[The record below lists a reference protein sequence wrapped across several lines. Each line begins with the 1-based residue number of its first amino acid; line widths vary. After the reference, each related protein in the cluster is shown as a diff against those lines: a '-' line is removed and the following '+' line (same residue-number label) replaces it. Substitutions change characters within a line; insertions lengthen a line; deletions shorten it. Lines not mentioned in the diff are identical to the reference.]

1 MSKEIKIEWTGGW
14 PSLCIGEWVIEID
27 GVNCSDKIPEA
38 LRTSDM
44 GTEGHYNSWCLI
56 AGECDVRW
64 SSYKD
69 GLGENDWIEANKYW
83 LKDLPIDVSDYPMVF
98 KLINKQD
105 FRSGSCGGCI

>member
-27 GVNCSDKIPEA
+27 GVNCSDKIPET
-38 LRTSDM
+38 LRESDM
-44 GTEGHYNSWCLI
+44 GTEGHYDSWCFVN
-56 AGECDVRW
+56 GYDVKS
-64 SSYKD
+64 SSYED

-83 LKDLPIDVSDYPMVF
+83 LKDLPIDVSDYPRVF
-98 KLINKQD
+98 KLINEQD